1 MTIEECYQEL
11 GGNYAGV
18 SSRIPSNKLIEK
30 FIGKFLDDQSFETLC
45 TQMQTGNRAEP
56 FRAAHTLKGVCA
68 NLNLDRLQ
76 ESAGRLTEILR
87 AEAAVIPEAADEV
100 FEEVKKDYEETVS
113 VIRRYF
119 DK

>member
-1 MTIEECYQEL
+1 MKNVIRNW

-45 TQMQTGNRAEP
+45 TQMQTGNRAEA

-87 AEAAVIPEAADEV
+87 AEAAVIPGAADEV